1 MQNSLINNSQ
11 FIAAGEDDDG
21 SAVAM
26 HRLSQHSIYP
36 PFPAHCHYVLLAM
49 GCFWGAERRFWQQ
62 PGVYVTAVG
71 YAGGHTEKPSYPQV
85 CSGLTG
91 HTEAVL
97 VVFDPAEI
105 SFAELLQVFWQSHD
119 PTQGMRQGNDIGSQY
134 RSAIY
139 CMDQQQLEE
148 AQASYAHYQTRLTAA
163 GRPAITTEIRLAP
176 VFYYAETMHQQY
188 LEQNPNGYCGL
199 RGTGVVY

>member
-1 MQNSLINNSQ
+1 MIDQKLFVAAEENDTTAQHSLT
-11 FIAAGEDDDG
+11 
-21 SAVAM
+21 
-26 HRLSQHSIYP
+26 QHSIYP
-36 PFPAHCHYVLLAM
+36 PFPAACEYALFAM

-71 YAGGHTEKPSYPQV
+71 YAGGNTLKPSYEQV

-97 VVFDPAEI
+97 VVFDPTQI
-105 SFAELLQVFWQSHD
+105 SFADLLEVFWQSHD
-119 PTQGMRQGNDIGSQY
+119 PTQGMRQGNDLGSQY

-139 CMDQQQLEE
+139 CMDQQQLEQ
-148 AQASYAHYQTRLTAA
+148 AQNSCKHYQARLAAA
-163 GRPAITTEIRLAP
+163 GRTAITTEIALAP
-176 VFYYAETMHQQY
+176 VFYYAEAMHQQY
-188 LEQNPNGYCGL
+188 LVQNPHGYCGL

>member
-1 MQNSLINNSQ
+1 MYKSLLESSLFVAAEESTAAQQVVKHRVLQQNI
-11 FIAAGEDDDG
+11 
-21 SAVAM
+21 
-26 HRLSQHSIYP
+26 HP
-36 PFPAHCHYVLLAM
+36 PFPAHQHYAVFAM

-71 YAGGHTEKPSYPQV
+71 YAGGDTVKPSYEEV

-97 VVFDPAEI
+97 VVFDPAQI
-105 SFAELLQVFWQSHD
+105 SFADLLQVFWQAHD

-139 CMDQQQLEE
+139 CMDQQQLEQ
-148 AQASYAHYQTRLTAA
+148 AQASCVHYQARLTAE
-163 GRPAITTEIRLAP
+163 GRGQISTEIRLAP
-176 VFYYAETMHQQY
+176 VFYYAEAMHQQY
-188 LEQNPNGYCGL
+188 LEKNPSGYCGL
-199 RGTGVVY
+199 RGTGVPY